1 MGCHMRGHRDHG
13 MVQSCRMQQLWSHAV
28 HVAVGLFSK
37 RTAMWKSHA
46 EWAPRA
52 VSFFPSLV
60 ARTSSSSLR
69 KSRER
74 HGGEGEGIDH
84 GYGAKAS
91 SCREGALER
100 APHRKNAWART
111 SSGDCAPRWPRAEG
125 CTRCV
130 PRCCM
135 PRAAQ
140 GRALQGQAWPR
151 PRSRSM
157 KEHRRH

>member
-1 MGCHMRGHRDHG
+1 VAHATALVACSACGSWSFFQTHG
-13 MVQSCRMQQLWSHAV
+13 NVEIACRV
-28 HVAVGLFSK
+28 
-37 RTAMWKSHA
+37 
-46 EWAPRA
+46 APRA

-157 KEHRRH
+157 K